1 MREAFFGR
9 PGSLRLRFL
18 LAVML
23 WVTLGIG
30 AIWLFATRIFINHVE
45 QSYYS
50 ELDVHVREL
59 ARFVSTD
66 AHGRPVLLRQL
77 SDPRYD
83 IPRSGFY
90 WQVYVPDQPLLRSPS
105 LAGHSLDQTI
115 AHEDSTPYQVNE
127 GPNGAMIVHG
137 YLQRGPRNEPIHVV
151 IATDEREL
159 DRLISS
165 FTRELTLWLIALGGL
180 LLATGAAIVG
190 FGLRP
195 LDELGQAIARLRTG
209 RSLRLEGRYPSEIAP
224 LASDLN
230 EYIGRTSEMTER
242 ARVQAGNL
250 AHSLRTPLAVIMDE
264 AERLSTDPRTAASAA
279 SLVNQASMMEQ
290 QIEFQLAKARF
301 SSGPR
306 AAGVVS
312 QLPELLTP
320 IIGAMH
326 RLHPHVTFR
335 LYNRTGEDLLLPV
348 DPVDLSELLSILLD
362 NAGKWAASRA
372 TVSLERHADG
382 AVSISVADDGP
393 GMSPQQIAQAFTIGM
408 RFDRNKPGS
417 GLGLAIAREI
427 SEALGAELQLSGP
440 ADGGRGGLTAR
451 VSFPA

>member
-1 MREAFFGR
+1 MRETFLGG

-30 AIWLFATRIFINHVE
+30 AIWLFSTRVFVHHVE

-50 ELDVHVREL
+50 ELDVHAREL
-59 ARFVSTD
+59 ARFISVGPD
-66 AHGRPVLLRQL
+66 GGPVLLRPL
-77 SDPRYD
+77 SDPRYE
-83 IPRSGFY
+83 IPNSGFY
-90 WQVYVPDQPLLRSPS
+90 WEVSVPEKPSLRSAS
-105 LAGHSLDQTI
+105 LAGHRLDQAI
-115 AHEDSTPYQVNE
+115 AHSDAGPQHMAG
-127 GPNGAMIVHG
+127 GPNGTMIVHG
-137 YLQRGPRNEPIHVV
+137 LIKRGPRREPVHVV

-159 DRLISS
+159 ERLISS
-165 FTRELTLWLIALGGL
+165 FTRELTLWLIGLGAL

-195 LDELGQAIARLRTG
+195 LDELGQAIARLRGG

-230 EYIGRTSEMTER
+230 EYIGRTTEMTER

-264 AERLSTDPRTAASAA
+264 AERLSQDPRTAASAA

-326 RLHPHVTFR
+326 RLHPNVTFR

-362 NAGKWAASRA
+362 NAGKWAATRA
-372 TVSLERHADG
+372 SVSLERDAAG
-382 AVSISVADDGP
+382 AVSIVVADNGP
-393 GMSPQQIAQAFTIGM
+393 GMTPDQIQRAFTIGM
-408 RFDRNKPGS
+408 RFDRTKPGS

-427 SEALGAELQLSGP
+427 SEALGAELMLTGGP
-440 ADGGRGGLTAR
+440 DGLTAR
-451 VSFPA
+451 IRFGKL